1 MVTAPATV
9 SPPPVTPIVTAP
21 FDLVTEI
28 GVWRWL
34 PPSAKHLSSKLDPAF
49 EPPSAVLLT
58 VMPQRSEPLV
68 WNPIVLFATEALF
81 RTTDPVVVIDPVT
94 AKVEDMVT
102 APVIRAVP
110 TTCNLALGT
119 IPVPIPKL
127 PDAST
132 TKRSAPAVAS
142 YKVKGAFDI
151 PVDPATNRHS
161 LPDAPV
167 LWNLIEDCS
176 APDPDTVS
184 RCVPAEV
191 PIPTFPVIETGR
203 TIVMAPPVALVIV

>member
-1 MVTAPATV
+1 
-9 SPPPVTPIVTAP
+9 
-21 FDLVTEI
+21 
-28 GVWRWL
+28 
-34 PPSAKHLSSKLDPAF
+34 
-49 EPPSAVLLT
+49 
-58 VMPQRSEPLV
+58 EPLV

-203 TIVMAPPVALVIV
+203 TIVMAPPVALVIVMGLSIPEPASLNAVISNSDPASLPDSVVFPARIVHRFSPPER